1 MSGKTPETTE
11 TIEPAGATEATEPR
25 GPRESLGSR
34 ESREIAQPLAD
45 AVELARAAVEEVAGA
60 TTVGEHARVA
70 CEAENTATHYFESE
84 LAGYRGWQWA
94 CVVSASGDHA
104 TIDEIALLP
113 GPDALLAPE
122 WVPWSERVR
131 PGDLGA
137 GDVLP
142 VAADDERL
150 APGYSLV
157 DDGAADLVDNAVP
170 LGLGKERVLSPQG
183 RAAAAQRWF
192 EGDFGPRAASAQQ
205 AENSCGSCGFLVP
218 LGGSLGRAFGVCA
231 NELSADGHVVSLEYG
246 CGAHSATREPE
257 DGPGQA
263 VGEAF
268 DDHALDVEPNP
279 VAGAAD
285 SGAAATGRTAAAE
298 AAAQAPR

>member
-1 MSGKTPETTE
+1 MSVETPDA
-11 TIEPAGATEATEPR
+11 PQ
-25 GPRESLGSR
+25 SH
-34 ESREIAQPLAD
+34 EIAPPLAE
-45 AVELARAAVEEVAGA
+45 AVDLARAAVEEVAGA
-60 TTVGEHARVA
+60 AAVGQHARVV
-70 CEAENTATHYFESE
+70 CEAENTATHYFESV

-104 TIDEIALLP
+104 TIDEISLMP

-142 VAADDERL
+142 VAEDDERL

-157 DDGAADLVDNAVP
+157 DDGAPDLVDNAVP
-170 LGLGKERVLSPQG
+170 LGLGKERVLSAEG
-183 RAAAAQRWF
+183 RAAAAQRWID
-192 EGDFGPRAASAQQ
+192 GDFGPTAASAKQ
-205 AENSCGSCGFLVP
+205 AENSCGTCGFLVP

-246 CGAHSATREPE
+246 CGAHSATREPD
-257 DGPGQA
+257 DGPGQV

-268 DDHALDVEPNP
+268 DDHALDVEPNEDAQTGEQAQDQGEEDAP
-279 VAGAAD
+279 GQENPSGEQAQAAD
-285 SGAAATGRTAAAE
+285 QSNGAS
-298 AAAQAPR
+298 